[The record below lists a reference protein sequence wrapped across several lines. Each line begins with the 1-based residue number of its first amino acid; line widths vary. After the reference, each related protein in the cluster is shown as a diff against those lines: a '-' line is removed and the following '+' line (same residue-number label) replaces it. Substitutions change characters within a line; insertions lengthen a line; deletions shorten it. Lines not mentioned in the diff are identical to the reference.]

1 MKEQLATKDMLIKK
15 LEQQESS
22 TEKSEEIQSLK
33 RRLAKAL
40 KMVKEKQQASNKL
53 ELQLLNPEGGS
64 GGKEMGGRGNRKKK

>member
-64 GGKEMGGRGNRKKK
+64 EGKEMGARGNRKKK